1 MLYATDAIATCRT
14 TLWENST
21 GASFGFGY
29 DRLMSSIQPRF
40 TLIVNHGKNQYNE
53 HRMFLSK
60 LEIHGFKSFAS
71 KVILTFAPPR
81 GSLFPITSIVGP
93 NGSGKSNVV
102 DAIRWVLGEQSMKH
116 LRGKKHEDIIFSG
129 SETKSRLGY
138 AEVAMTLDNA
148 DRTMPIDFSEVM
160 IARRY
165 YRDGE
170 SEYLLNNRTV
180 RLADITMLL
189 AQSHMGQRSYSVIGQ
204 GMVDHLLLATPR
216 ERKEMI
222 NEAAGIRP
230 YELKRNDAQNRMTAT
245 RENLRQGQTVLGEIE
260 PRMRTLT
267 RMVKRLERRAE
278 LETTLAELKHEYY
291 GALWKE
297 SVLTLSSSQKKQ
309 VDLAPTLAT
318 INHKRSTIDEHLK
331 NLQKEKPVSSKLME
345 LQRAV
350 DDHQRKR
357 EHLKERL
364 WALKLAQSQQQSP
377 SKSMNVTI
385 IEQELTSLIER
396 YEQHLHTAPG
406 QDPAQFVGHFQELM
420 TELRGI
426 LKRLKPT
433 TPDHRPMP
441 EIEAIEKDL
450 VAIDTSLM
458 GLRDQM
464 KGIEQEEHAS
474 RASLFTLQN
483 ELRTLDQERDR
494 LERAKNDIAIE
505 QARTE
510 AHHEDLANEIR
521 QVLNGEPVVVLAD
534 PLPHPRKP
542 LIELRE
548 DIHHYQHEIEL
559 IGGID
564 PEVAQEYQTTKERFE
579 FLTQQS
585 EDLAKALSELERV
598 ISNLDETMAKQFD
611 QAFGLISK
619 EFSRYFSELF
629 GGGKGQLLLMA
640 EEPPLESSID
650 DEDEDDN
657 DTATE
662 EPKNQETK
670 ERAIAGID
678 IMASPPGKKVKSV
691 AMLSGGEKALTAIAL
706 LCAIL
711 SYHPSPFV
719 VLDEVDAALDEANSV
734 RYSNI
739 LKQLA
744 AKTQFLVVTHNRTTM
759 HIAQTF
765 YGVTMGE
772 DGISQILSMKL
783 EEAEEVT
790 PEA

>member
-1 MLYATDAIATCRT
+1 
-14 TLWENST
+14 
-21 GASFGFGY
+21 
-29 DRLMSSIQPRF
+29 
-40 TLIVNHGKNQYNE
+40 
-53 HRMFLSK
+53 MFLSK

-71 KVILTFAPPR
+71 KVTLTFTPPR
-81 GSLFPITSIVGP
+81 ASLFPITSIVGP

-148 DRTMPIDFSEVM
+148 DRSMPVDFSEVV

-180 RLADITMLL
+180 RLSDITMLL

-222 NEAAGIRP
+222 DEAAGIRP
-230 YELKRNDAQNRMTAT
+230 YELKRNDAINRMTTT
-245 RENLRQGQTVLGEIE
+245 RENLLQGQTVLGEIE

-278 LETTLAELKHEYY
+278 LETTLGELKREYY

-297 SVLTLSSSQKKQ
+297 SVHTLATSQKKQ
-309 VDLAPTLAT
+309 FDMAPTLAAL
-318 INHKRSTIDEHLK
+318 IHKRVTLDEQLK
-331 NLQKEKPVSSKLME
+331 AMQKEKPVSSKLIE
-345 LQRAV
+345 LQHSI
-350 DDHQRKR
+350 DEHQRKR
-357 EHLKERL
+357 EQLKERL
-364 WALKLAQSQQQSP
+364 WALKIAQSQQQSP
-377 SKSMNVTI
+377 SKGLNVAI
-385 IEQELTSLIER
+385 IEQELTSLIGR
-396 YEQHLHTAPG
+396 YEQHLTHSTP
-406 QDPAQFVGHFQELM
+406 QDFSKVLDYFQELM
-420 TELRGI
+420 NELRGI

-433 TPDHRPMP
+433 TPEYRPMP
-441 EIEAIEKDL
+441 EIEAIEKD
-450 VAIDTSLM
+450 VAVIDGSLTK
-458 GLRDQM
+458 LREQM
-464 KGIEQEEHAS
+464 KAIEQEEHSS
-474 RASLFTLQN
+474 RAALFTLQN
-483 ELRTLDQERDR
+483 ELRTLDQQRDQ
-494 LERAKNDIAIE
+494 LERTKNDIAIE
-505 QARTE
+505 NARTE
-510 AHHEDLANEIR
+510 AHHEDLMNEIR
-521 QVLNGEPVVVLAD
+521 QALNGEPAVMLAD
-534 PLPHPRKP
+534 PLPQPRKNLP
-542 LIELRE
+542 ELRD
-548 DIHHYQHEIEL
+548 DIRHLQHEIEL

-579 FLTQQS
+579 FLTQQT
-585 EDLAKALSELERV
+585 EDLTKALGELERV
-598 ISNLDETMAKQFD
+598 IANLDETMAKQFD

-629 GGGKGQLLLMA
+629 GGGKGQLLLM
-640 EEPPLESSID
+640 ENEIEKERED
-650 DEDEDDN
+650 DEDADDAMVESTN
-657 DTATE
+657 DAT
-662 EPKNQETK
+662 TK
-670 ERAIAGID
+670 RTIAGID
-678 IMASPPGKKVKSV
+678 IYASPPGKKVKSV
-691 AMLSGGEKALTAIAL
+691 TMLSGGEKALTAIAL